1 MLPSRRCAL
10 VELPLKN
17 MGISNAGIKSPLRQ
31 IRRCWQLYLIMLLP
45 LLVIFIF
52 SYGPMFGLQ
61 IAFKNFQA
69 RNGIWGSPWVGFI
82 HFQNFFKSYQFK
94 RLLSNTLGI
103 SFYQLAAGFPI
114 PIILAILINE
124 SANNFYKK
132 GVQLITFA
140 PHFIS
145 TVVMVNMVLMFLS
158 VYGGLV
164 NNIIVTL
171 GGSRLD
177 FIAKPEYFKSIYVW
191 SGIWQSM
198 GYNSVIYIAA
208 LSAIDPSLYEAA
220 TIDGAGKFQ
229 KIIHIDL
236 PGIAPTIIIL
246 LILNCGRIMNVG
258 YEKALLMQNSLNMP
272 ASDVIST
279 YVYRMG
285 LEQAQYSFSAAVGMF
300 DSVVNTILL
309 VLVNQIARKIG
320 ETSLW

>member
-1 MLPSRRCAL
+1 MKASAANFSLRR
-10 VELPLKN
+10 
-17 MGISNAGIKSPLRQ
+17 M
-31 IRRCWQLYLIMLLP
+31 RRCWQLYLIMLAP
-45 LLVIFIF
+45 LLVILIF
-52 SYGPMFGLQ
+52 SYGPMFGVQ
-61 IAFKNFQA
+61 IAFKDFRA
-69 RNGIWGSPWVGFI
+69 RDGIWGSPWAGFA
-82 HFQNFFKSYQFK
+82 HFRNFFKSYQFK
-94 RLLSNTLGI
+94 RILTNTLGI
-103 SFYQLAAGFPI
+103 SFYSILAGFPI
-114 PIILAILINE
+114 PIILAILVNE
-124 SANNFYKK
+124 SSHNAFKK

-145 TVVMVNMVLMFLS
+145 TVVMTNMILMFLS

-171 GGSRLD
+171 GGARVD

-191 SGIWQSM
+191 SGIWQNM

-208 LSAIDPSLYEAA
+208 LSAIDPALYEAA

-229 KIIHIDL
+229 KIIYIDL

-246 LILNCGRIMNVG
+246 LILNCGHIMNVG
-258 YEKALLMQNSLNMP
+258 YEKILLMQNSLNMA

-285 LEQAQYSFSAAVGMF
+285 LEQAQYSFSAAVGLF
-300 DSVVNTILL
+300 NSVINTVLL
-309 VLVNQIARKIG
+309 VLVNQGARKLG